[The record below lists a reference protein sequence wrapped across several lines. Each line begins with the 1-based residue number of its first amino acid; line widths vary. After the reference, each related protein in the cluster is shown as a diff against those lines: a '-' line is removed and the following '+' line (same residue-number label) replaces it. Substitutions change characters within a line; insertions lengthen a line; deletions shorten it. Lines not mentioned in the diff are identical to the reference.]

1 MKINEIL
8 KEENILKGYIVESK
22 NHSWKHWTLI
32 EDGTLQNQNGDL
44 LEECFSLWEIIHELE
59 FKEMTEQDE
68 LERLEKVFKENGYTQ
83 EMIEE
88 IKYQY
93 ETNNIRDLIE
103 NLEEEQSHW
112 GE

>member
-1 MKINEIL
+1 MKINEVL
-8 KEENILKGYIVESK
+8 KEENLLKAYIVESK
-22 NHSWKHWTLI
+22 NQVWKHWTLI
-32 EDGTLQNQNGDL
+32 EDGSLQNPNGDL
-44 LEECFSLWEIIHELE
+44 LEDCFSLWEIVHELD
-59 FKEMTEQDE
+59 FREMTERDE

-83 EMIEE
+83 EMVEE